1 MLRYPFDDNDN
12 DNDDHDHDHDHDHE
26 NIERLFSLTYFF
38 EPTTQADFMTY
49 SGLIL
54 EESIEI
60 ETN

>member
-12 DNDDHDHDHDHDHE
+12 DNDDHE
-26 NIERLFSLTYFF
+26 NIERLFTLTYFF